1 MALERRNVPKIG
13 LIFKLKG
20 LKSNVH
26 AQCELWCQVPGARCQ
41 APGVGCRVSGVGC
54 RVAVDTVKHFISLC
68 Y

>member
-26 AQCELWCQVPGARCQ
+26 AQCELWCQVPGRSGGYGEAFHFSVLLTYRGR
-41 APGVGCRVSGVGC
+41 AP
-54 RVAVDTVKHFISLC
+54 